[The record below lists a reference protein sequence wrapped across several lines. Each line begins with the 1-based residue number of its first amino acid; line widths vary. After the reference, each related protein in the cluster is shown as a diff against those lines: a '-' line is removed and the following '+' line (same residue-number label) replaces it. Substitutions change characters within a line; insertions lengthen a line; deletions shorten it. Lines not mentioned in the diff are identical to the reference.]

1 MPNYNKS
8 FNFRNGV
15 QVDVDD
21 LIVRGSLVGIGT
33 TIPRSDL
40 DVRGRVDVTGIVTTS
55 NLFVAG
61 ISTFADEI
69 HIGTGITISPQTGII
84 SASFR
89 GDASFLDNLPTSQW
103 VDVDPGLGYTS
114 IYNVGPVGVGTTNP
128 LHTLQIGGSPDNPLH
143 FGVGIDSTRG
153 NIRTT
158 GIVTAAS
165 FVGSGLGI
173 TAISANNIATGTL
186 DTARLPGT
194 FSNLTEVGTI
204 NLVSSGIATFNH
216 INVDGHIDLD
226 NASVSGV
233 STFQQ
238 IVVTGISTFQSNV
251 SFGSSAIFGNN
262 DDLQIYHDGNHS
274 QIKDSGTGNLQLL
287 TSSLKV
293 LSPDGSETYLSAD
306 ANGAVSLYYDNS
318 KKFETIGT
326 GVTVTGELKV
336 SDNATVLGVTTLTS
350 LSASDATI
358 GVSTVTTQNATEVL
372 TEKTVVSAAATFQST
387 IDAFHIDVDGHT
399 ELDNLNVS
407 GVSTFAGVLN
417 TTNGLVADSAQ
428 ISDLTNTRI
437 VFAGANGELSDD
449 AQLTFNGTTLN
460 VSSRVNISG
469 DVELDNVNVSGA
481 TTVTTL
487 NVATSVLPD
496 VDLGASVG
504 SASKYFTNAY
514 INQVNVGVAGTNE
527 ISTRNGTT
535 LVLDSDQ
542 GTVVVDDDLNVTGV
556 LTSTSISTPD
566 LNVSTSIDPVADQGT
581 NIGSANLRFSELYVD
596 DVRIG
601 VGSDQEIVAATGNLE
616 LKAPLGRVNVTNLS
630 PIGVVTFTAD
640 VLPNSDKTIDLGSG
654 TVAYAQVH
662 VDELRAG
669 VVANTIDTRS
679 GDLKLNSATDLVS
692 VTTNLNVGTRINAG
706 QLFVGTSGTAF
717 AVDNSNQ
724 RIGIG
729 TSAPTKAIEIKKYSD
744 ADVDIISSNGS
755 SRVILARESGVTDNA
770 AQIAFN
776 GTNLTISNKN
786 AAGDILV
793 DLSTGSGINTTAD
806 FRVQYGG
813 DDLILASHDG
823 FIGINNTTPAESLD
837 VVGNIAVSGNGAIA
851 GILTVGT
858 GVNAITL
865 GGGGDQTFNAN
876 IDGDINST
884 GVSTFVSLEATKIES
899 EQLEVTTGIATF
911 IAGAT
916 IGTDATSGHDGISGS
931 EILTI
936 EGSVAISEGLF
947 LTEASANTKFA
958 VGINSIP
965 EDKRAQLASPGNLVP
980 VNYGNNFTRGDL
992 VVMGTNTNGSAI
1004 FIPGVNDSTS
1014 DTLRYANTQS
1024 DNDHR
1029 YQFRVGINTHV
1040 PRSGLD
1046 LGGSASPLIM
1056 PSLDATSLGYLVNTP
1071 PEQTITDPSL
1081 PAGSGQQVIGGLFY
1095 YEPENCLKLGIST
1108 ANSNNS
1114 FVRIVQVST
1123 SGSVEAIAFPQV
1135 NNSQQTTLAN
1145 DANIP
1150 LGSVVFNTAAATLR
1164 VKTSSGTFT
1173 DLH

>member
-173 TAISANNIATGTL
+173 TAISADNIATGTL

-679 GDLKLNSATDLVS
+679 GDLKLDSATDLVS

>member
-173 TAISANNIATGTL
+173 TAISADNIATGTL

-194 FSNLTEVGTI
+194 FSNLTEVGTT

-262 DDLQIYHDGNHS
+262 DLQIYHDGNHS

-287 TSSLKV
+287 TSNFKV

-318 KKFETIGT
+318 KKFEPIGT

-407 GVSTFAGVLN
+407 GVSTFAGALN
-417 TTNGLVADSAQ
+417 TTNGLVANSAQ

-449 AQLTFNGTTLN
+449 AQLTFNGTTLD

-469 DVELDNVNVSGA
+469 DAELDNVNVSGA

-504 SASKYFTNAY
+504 SASKYFTDAY

-542 GTVVVDDDLNVTGV
+542 GTVIVDDDLNVTGV

-581 NIGSANLRFSELYVD
+581 NLGSANLRFSELYVD

-640 VLPNSDKTIDLGSG
+640 VLPNADKTIDLGSG

-692 VTTNLNVGTRINAG
+692 VTTNLNVGTRIDAG

-1014 DTLRYANTQS
+1014 DTLKYANTQS

-1123 SGSVEAIAFPQV
+1123 SGSIEAIAFPQV

>member
-173 TAISANNIATGTL
+173 TAISADNIATGTL

-679 GDLKLNSATDLVS
+679 GDLKLDSATDLVS
-692 VTTNLNVGTRINAG
+692 VSTNLNVGTRIDAG
-706 QLFVGTSGTAF
+706 QLFVGTGGTAF

-1123 SGSVEAIAFPQV
+1123 SGSIEAIAFPQV

>member
-143 FGVGIDSTRG
+143 SGVGIDSTRG

-173 TAISANNIATGTL
+173 TAISADNIATGTL

-194 FSNLTEVGTI
+194 FSNLTEVGTT

-287 TSSLKV
+287 TSHFRV
-293 LSPDGSETYLSAD
+293 LSPDGSETYISAES
-306 ANGAVSLYYDNS
+306 NGPVQIYHDNS

-417 TTNGLVADSAQ
+417 TTNGLVANSAQ

-460 VSSRVNISG
+460 VSSRVNVSG

-640 VLPNSDKTIDLGSG
+640 ALPNADKTIDLGSG

-679 GDLKLNSATDLVS
+679 GDLKLDSATDLVS
-692 VTTNLNVGTRINAG
+692 VSTNLNVGTRIDAG
-706 QLFVGTSGTAF
+706 QLFVGTGGTAF

-899 EQLEVTTGIATF
+899 EQLKVTTGIATF

-965 EDKRAQLASPGNLVP
+965 EDKRADLASPGNLVP
-980 VNYGNNFTRGDL
+980 INYGNNFTRGDL
-992 VVMGTNTNGSAI
+992 VVMGTNTNGTAI
-1004 FIPGVNDSTS
+1004 FIPGVNDNTS
-1014 DTLRYANTQS
+1014 DTLKYANTQS

-1071 PEQTITDPSL
+1071 PDQTITDPNL
-1081 PAGSGQQVIGGLFY
+1081 PSGSGQQVIGGLFY

-1123 SGSVEAIAFPQV
+1123 SGSIEAIAFPQV
-1135 NNSQQTTLAN
+1135 NNTQQTTLAN

>member
-173 TAISANNIATGTL
+173 TAISADNIATGTL

-679 GDLKLNSATDLVS
+679 GDLKLDSATDLVS

-1123 SGSVEAIAFPQV
+1123 SGSIEAIAFPQV